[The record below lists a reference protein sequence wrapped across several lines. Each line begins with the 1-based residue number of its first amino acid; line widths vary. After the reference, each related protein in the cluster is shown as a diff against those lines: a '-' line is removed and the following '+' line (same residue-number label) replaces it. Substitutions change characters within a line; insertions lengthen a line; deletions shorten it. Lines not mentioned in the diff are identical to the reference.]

1 MKRPGLTAGSV
12 LLIGALGAAQ
22 CAALSCQERGLLE
35 LRAVLGGLSPDHPI
49 SNLNNV
55 FAEAVAGHQ
64 DQLTNPTV
72 GALLSE
78 PLTLDPNAWPLTRQ
92 GSIYGQIDALRRLA
106 GWRVAPMRQTAGD
119 LSSAEPP
126 GSTAMQHLMD
136 HFAAVE
142 TAMAEALSQVS
153 MTDRLTVIDGIP
165 GWFDR
170 IASGLGGDALREPVM
185 RVASNIDYTAL
196 HRALGLLLAV
206 TEPAYRERLGREL
219 ADDRPIARPP
229 WLSPSFQGSFL
240 YAHQTPDGPVLIG
253 GAGPNAYGEPAR
265 LVIDLG
271 GDDLYSASIGW
282 VIDLAGNDMY
292 LSSKDG
298 ALGAGVFSAG
308 MILDASGNDVYAG
321 GRVAQGAGLFGVGVL
336 WDVSGDDIY
345 SAQELA
351 QGAAMFG
358 AGLLVDLAGDDRF
371 AGAKFNQGFGGPR
384 GLGGLLDV
392 AGRDLYVAGAKH
404 ASSYGTPENYQ
415 AFSQGAG
422 MGLRHDAGG
431 GVGALWDGAGDD
443 RYLAG
448 NFAQGMGYYLGLG
461 LLLDDEGDDAYTG
474 SRYAQGTA
482 AHLAVGALIDRQGN
496 DRYAAKTAANQG
508 AAWDLSI
515 AMLLDCGGDDD
526 YLGGELALG
535 AGEQNAIGLFYEGGG
550 SDRYDDRAK
559 AFGYSGAAS
568 YDGGRG
574 AGNLGVFLDQGTD
587 PDMYPS
593 DHHPT
598 TMRDANRAILASL
611 WTGELACLQ

>member
-1 MKRPGLTAGSV
+1 MPGRVDDPTRNRLLRQCDLLCLPSINRGEAFGLVLLEAMALGKPALVTRVPGSGMSWVVDAGHTGWHVEPEDPVGLARQLAEIRDQRDMLGPMGRQAQRQFRRAFFNRGRRCADRLPLPACGRMNPPGLTAGSL
-12 LLIGALGAAQ
+12 LLIGALWAPQ
-22 CAALSCQERGLLE
+22 CAALSCQERGLLG
-35 LRAVLGGLSPDHPI
+35 LHGVLGGLSPDRPI
-49 SNLNNV
+49 SVLNNV
-55 FAEAVAGHQ
+55 FAEAVAGHE

-78 PLTLDPNAWPLTRQ
+78 PLTLDPHAWPLTRQ
-92 GSIYGQIDALRRLA
+92 GSIDARIDALRRLA

-119 LSSAEPP
+119 LSSVESPE
-126 GSTAMQHLMD
+126 STAMQHLMD
-136 HFAAVE
+136 RFAAVE
-142 TAMAEALSQVS
+142 AAMAEALRDVS
-153 MTDRLTVIDGIP
+153 MTDRLAVIDGIP
-165 GWFDR
+165 GWLDR
-170 IASGLGGDALREPVM
+170 IASDLGGDGLREPVM
-185 RVASNIDYTAL
+185 RVAGNIDYAAL

-219 ADDRPIARPP
+219 GNNRPIARPS

-240 YAHQTPDGPVLIG
+240 YARQTPDGPVLIG
-253 GAGPNAYGEPAR
+253 GAGPNTYGEPAR

-271 GDDLYSASIGW
+271 GDDLYSASIDW

-298 ALGAGVFSAG
+298 ALGAGLFSAG

-358 AGLLVDLAGDDRF
+358 AGLLVDLAGHDRF

-422 MGLRHDAGG
+422 MG
-431 GVGALWDGAGDD
+431 
-443 RYLAG
+443 
-448 NFAQGMGYYLGLG
+448 FA
-461 LLLDDEGDDAYTG
+461 T
-474 SRYAQGTA
+474 SRGRRRC
-482 AHLAVGALIDRQGN
+482 AVGWR
-496 DRYAAKTAANQG
+496 R
-508 AAWDLSI
+508 
-515 AMLLDCGGDDD
+515 
-526 YLGGELALG
+526 
-535 AGEQNAIGLFYEGGG
+535 
-550 SDRYDDRAK
+550 R
-559 AFGYSGAAS
+559 
-568 YDGGRG
+568 
-574 AGNLGVFLDQGTD
+574 
-587 PDMYPS
+587 
-593 DHHPT
+593 
-598 TMRDANRAILASL
+598 
-611 WTGELACLQ
+611 

>member
-1 MKRPGLTAGSV
+1 MNPPGLTAGSL
-12 LLIGALGAAQ
+12 LLIGALWAPQ
-22 CAALSCQERGLLE
+22 CAALSCQERGLLG
-35 LRAVLGGLSPDHPI
+35 LHGVLGGLSPDRPI
-49 SNLNNV
+49 SILNNV
-55 FAEAVAGHQ
+55 FAKAVAAHE
-64 DQLTNPTV
+64 DHLTNPTV

-78 PLTLDPNAWPLTRQ
+78 PLTLDPHAWPLTRQ
-92 GSIYGQIDALRRLA
+92 VSIDAQIDVLRRLA
-106 GWRVAPMRQTAGD
+106 GWRVGPMRQTAGD
-119 LSSAEPP
+119 LSSVESPEP
-126 GSTAMQHLMD
+126 TAVQHLMD
-136 HFAAVE
+136 RFAAVE
-142 TAMAEALSQVS
+142 AAMAEALRGVS
-153 MTDRLTVIDGIP
+153 TTDRLAVIDGIP
-165 GWFDR
+165 GWLDR
-170 IASGLGGDALREPVM
+170 IASDLGGDGLREPVM
-185 RVASNIDYTAL
+185 RVAGNIDYAAL
-196 HRALGLLLAV
+196 HRALGLLLEV

-219 ADDRPIARPP
+219 GNNRPIARPS

-240 YAHQTPDGPVLIG
+240 YARQTADGPVLIG
-253 GAGPNAYGEPAR
+253 GADPNAYGEPAR

-271 GDDLYSASIGW
+271 GDDLYSASIDW

-298 ALGAGVFSAG
+298 ALGAGLFSAG

-404 ASSYGTPENYQ
+404 TSSYGTPENYQ

-431 GVGALWDGAGDD
+431 GVGVLWDGAGDD

-461 LLLDDEGDDAYTG
+461 LLLDDAGNDAYTG

-482 AHLAVGALIDRQGN
+482 AHLAVGALIDQHGN
-496 DRYAAKTAANQG
+496 DRYVAKTAANQG

-550 SDRYDDRAK
+550 SDRYDHRAK

-574 AGNLGVFLDQGTD
+574 AGNLGVFIDQGTG
-587 PDMYPS
+587 PDSYPA
-593 DHHPT
+593 D
-598 TMRDANRAILASL
+598 RAPHNNARHQRGSL
-611 WTGELACLQ
+611 GVFVDR